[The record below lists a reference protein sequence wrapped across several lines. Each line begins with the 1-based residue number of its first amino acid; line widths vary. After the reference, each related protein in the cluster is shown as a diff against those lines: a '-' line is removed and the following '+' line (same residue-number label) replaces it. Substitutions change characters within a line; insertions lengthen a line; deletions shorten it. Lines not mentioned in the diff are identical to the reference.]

1 MTPNE
6 EKKQNES
13 QSHTEFVGYTV
24 EVKVPKLYRHR
35 ALLVDDALYG
45 RLLVTEEWQKVRF
58 KISPE
63 EGDAN
68 KVPSG
73 SGFYQEMNVLP
84 YKSAMT
90 LAWHILANA
99 PHDIDVQL
107 MPYRCVIATRLI
119 KEEDRSIPIGEKEE
133 FR

>member
-1 MTPNE
+1 MNTDE
-6 EKKQNES
+6 EKKKCES
-13 QSHTEFVGYTV
+13 HSNTEFVGYTV

-35 ALLVDDALYG
+35 AYLISDALYG
-45 RLLVTEEWQKVRF
+45 RVLVTEEWKKVHF

-73 SGFYQEMNVLP
+73 SGFYREMNVLP

-90 LAWHILANA
+90 LAWHLIANS
-99 PHDIDVQL
+99 PEEIDVRL

-119 KEEDRSIPIGEKEE
+119 KEEDRSIPVGEA
-133 FR
+133 R

>member
-1 MTPNE
+1 METKE
-6 EKKQNES
+6 EKKQTES
-13 QSHTEFVGYTV
+13 QSHTDFVGYTV
-24 EVKVPKLYRHR
+24 EVKVRKLYRHR

-90 LAWHILANA
+90 LAWQLIANS
-99 PHDIDVQL
+99 PEEIDVRL

-119 KEEDRSIPIGEKEE
+119 KEEDRSIPVGEAQ
-133 FR
+133 